1 MDQRKVNDEMEA
13 LGKSRYWNRVNKAKE
28 LGLESTT
35 DVGQY
40 LLSQCVGK
48 LEQSIVNWIS
58 NAEKKPGRRH
68 RAYEYLTQLPPAMIA
83 AITSQAVL
91 DCISQNRKIVS
102 TATQVA
108 RLLQD
113 EVQFRFLKE
122 EHPPLWAAANRV
134 LNSGASYNRKSKF
147 LKNSARSVG
156 VVAPSWDKKDMVQV
170 GLVCI
175 ELMREATG
183 IIDIITR
190 TNILGK
196 SVTLVRPTDDLMMWL
211 KNAHKSGEIL
221 KPVYLPM
228 VEPPIDWKQPV
239 NGGYG
244 KIFHRNRPLIKHRS
258 KTYMATLDS
267 VGMPN
272 VYSAINAL
280 QRTAYR
286 INEPMLEVIGHC
298 WEHGIDVEGV
308 PTNGDL
314 LLPTKPLDIDTNL
327 EARRQWRK
335 DAARA
340 HFENERLQSK
350 RLQISKILYLAEKFK
365 STRIWYPR
373 QLDFRGREYPIPYYL
388 QPQGPDISKS
398 LLLFDQ
404 SKPIN
409 TEDDAAWLAIH
420 VANTFGN
427 DKLSFADR
435 IKWVSD
441 NDEMI
446 RAIGQHPMDVK
457 TWRSADKPLQFL
469 AACMEWSKFRQV
481 GYGYESRLPV
491 SMDATTQGL
500 QIYSLLLRDPVGG
513 MATNCL
519 PRDTPN
525 DIYGQVADVVK
536 RKLAESTDP
545 YAAKWLAFGIDRKT
559 TKRQTMTLP
568 YGSTFYSCRSYT
580 TEWFYEQIKKNGK
593 QNPFHDETYKP
604 CAFLATV
611 IWESIGE
618 VVKSAR
624 VCMEWLQQVAD
635 ICMDNKVAPLWWTP
649 NGFLIDMR
657 YERTDAINVKTAI
670 GRKIRQH
677 QLRVA
682 NGKLDQ
688 RKTKNAIAPNFV
700 HGLDGLGG
708 LLGITVNT
716 AIANGVTSIRPT
728 HDEIAVLA
736 ADAGMMSSCVRQ
748 ATVNMF
754 EGEILENFS
763 SEISTLLPSS
773 VSLPPVPPK
782 GTLDIRDV
790 LKSDYYFS

>member
-1 MDQRKVNDEMEA
+1 MDQRKVNQEMEA

-35 DVGQY
+35 DVGQR
-40 LLSQCVGK
+40 LLSECIGR
-48 LEQSIVNWIS
+48 LERSIEDWIR
-58 NAEKKPGRRH
+58 NAERKPGRRH
-68 RAYEYLTQLPPAMIA
+68 RAYEYLTQLSPAMTA
-83 AITSQAVL
+83 AITAQAVL

-113 EVQFRFLKE
+113 EIQFRFIKD

-134 LNSGASYNRKSKF
+134 LNSGVSYGKKAKF
-147 LKNSARSVG
+147 LKNSAKTVG
-156 VVAPSWDKKDMVQV
+156 VVPPSWDKKDMVQV

-175 ELMREATG
+175 ELMRESTG
-183 IIDIITR
+183 IIDIVTR

-196 SVTLVRPTDDLMMWL
+196 SVTLVRPTEDLMSWL
-211 KNAHKSGEIL
+211 KNAHKAGELL

-228 VEPPIDWKQPV
+228 VESPLDWKKPV

-244 KIFHRNRPLIKHRS
+244 AVFSRNRPLIKHRS
-258 KTYMATLDS
+258 KNYMKTLES

-272 VYSAINAL
+272 VYSALNAL
-280 QRTAYR
+280 QKTPYR
-286 INEPMLEVIGHC
+286 INDQILEVIQQC
-298 WEHGIDVEGV
+298 WDSGLPIEGI
-308 PTNGDL
+308 PTNSDL
-314 LLPTKPLDIDTNL
+314 LLPTKPADIDTNL
-327 EARRQWRK
+327 ESRRQWRK
-335 DAARA
+335 EAARA

-350 RLQISKILYLAEKFK
+350 RLQVSKILYLANKFK
-365 STRIWYPR
+365 GTRIWYPR

-388 QPQGPDISKS
+388 QPQGPDIAKG

-404 SKPIN
+404 SKPIR
-409 TEDDAAWLAIH
+409 DDSDAAWLAIH
-420 VANTFGN
+420 VANTFGH

-435 IKWVSD
+435 IAWVRS
-441 NDEMI
+441 NDEFI
-446 RAIGQHPMDVK
+446 RAMGENPLDIKDWAH
-457 TWRSADKPLQFL
+457 ADKPLQFL
-469 AACMEWSKFRQV
+469 AACMEWGQFRRV
-481 GYGYESRLPV
+481 GFGYESRLPV

-519 PRDTPN
+519 PRAEPN
-525 DIYGQVADVVK
+525 DIYGEVADVV
-536 RKLAESTDP
+536 RTKLAASTDP

-568 YGSTFYSCRSYT
+568 YGSTFFSCRSYT

-593 QNPFHDETYKP
+593 MNPFGDETYKP
-604 CAFLATV
+604 CAFLASV

-624 VCMEWLQQVAD
+624 TCMGWLQEVAD
-635 ICMDNKVAPLWWTP
+635 ICMENKVSPQWWTP

-657 YERTDAINVKTAI
+657 YEQTDAINVKTAI

-677 QLRVA
+677 QLRVG

-708 LLGITVNT
+708 LLGFTVNL
-716 AIANGVTSIRPT
+716 ASANNITSIRPT

-754 EGEILENFS
+754 SSEILEDFS
-763 SEISTLLPSS
+763 SEISTLLPKS
-773 VSLPPVPPK
+773 VELPPVPPK
-782 GTLDIRDV
+782 GTLDIQDV

>member
-1 MDQRKVNDEMEA
+1 MDQRKVNEEMEA

-35 DVGQY
+35 DVGQH
-40 LLSQCVGK
+40 LLSNSVGR
-48 LEQSIVNWIS
+48 LEAALVNWIH
-58 NAEKKPGRRH
+58 NAERKPGRRH
-68 RAYEYLTQLPPAMIA
+68 RAHEYLTQLPPAMIA
-83 AITSQAVL
+83 AITAQAVL

-113 EVQFRFLKE
+113 EVQFRFLKD

-134 LNSGASYNRKSKF
+134 LNSGASYSRKSKF
-147 LKNSARSVG
+147 LKNSAKNVG
-156 VVAPSWDKKDMVQV
+156 VVTPSWDKKDMVQV

-183 IIDIITR
+183 IIDIVTR

-196 SVTLVRPTDDLMMWL
+196 SVTLVRPTDDLMQWL
-211 KNAHKSGEIL
+211 KNAHKAGEIL

-228 VEPPIDWKQPV
+228 VEPPINWSKPV

-244 KIFHRNRPLIKHRS
+244 MIFHRNRPLIKHRT
-258 KTYMATLDS
+258 KNYMATIES
-267 VGMPN
+267 AGMPN
-272 VYSAINAL
+272 VYSAINNL

-286 INEPMLEVIGHC
+286 IHEPILDVITHC
-298 WEHGIDVEGV
+298 WEHGIFVEGM

-327 EARRQWRK
+327 ESRRQWRK

-350 RLQISKILYLAEKFK
+350 KLQISKILYLADKFK
-365 STRIWYPR
+365 NTRIWYPR

-398 LLLFDQ
+398 LLVFDQ
-404 SKPIN
+404 SKPIK
-409 TEDDAAWLAIH
+409 DDSDAAWLAIH
-420 VANTFGN
+420 VANTYGN

-435 IKWVSD
+435 IKWVRD
-441 NDEMI
+441 NDALI
-446 RAIGQHPMDVK
+446 RAIGEHPLDVK
-457 TWRSADKPLQFL
+457 EWRTADKPLQFL
-469 AACMEWSKFRQV
+469 AACMEWGQFRRV
-481 GYGYESRLPV
+481 GFGFESRLPV

-519 PRDTPN
+519 PREAPN
-525 DIYGQVADVVK
+525 DIYGQVADVV
-536 RKLAESTDP
+536 RNKLAASTDP

-568 YGSTFYSCRSYT
+568 YGSTFFSCRNYT

-593 QNPFHDETYKP
+593 TNPFIDETYKP
-604 CAFLATV
+604 CAFLATI
-611 IWESIGE
+611 IWESIAE
-618 VVKSAR
+618 VVQSAR
-624 VCMEWLQQVAD
+624 VCMEWLQKIAET
-635 ICMDNKVAPLWWTP
+635 CMDNKVSPMWWTP

-657 YERTDAINVKTAI
+657 YEQTDAINVKTSI

-677 QLRVA
+677 QLRVS

-708 LLGITVNT
+708 LLGITVNL
-716 AIANGVTSIRPT
+716 AAANNITSIRPT

-736 ADAGMMSSCVRQ
+736 ADAGMMSACVRQ
-748 ATVNMF
+748 ATVELF
-754 EGEILENFS
+754 SQEILENFAA
-763 SEISTLLPSS
+763 EISTLLPES
-773 VSLPPVPPK
+773 VQLPPVPPK
-782 GTLDIRDV
+782 GTLDIKDV

>member
-1 MDQRKVNDEMEA
+1 MDQRKVNQEMET

-35 DVGQY
+35 DVGQR
-40 LLSQCVGK
+40 LLSECVGRLDK
-48 LEQSIVNWIS
+48 SIKKWIS

-68 RAYEYLTQLPPAMIA
+68 RAYEYLTQLPTAMTA
-83 AITSQAVL
+83 AITAQAVL

-122 EHPPLWAAANRV
+122 EHQPLWQAANRV
-134 LNSGASYNRKSKF
+134 LSSGASYSRKAKF

-156 VVAPSWDKKDMVQV
+156 IVPPSWDKKDMVQV

-175 ELMREATG
+175 ELMRESTG
-183 IIDIITR
+183 IIDIVTR
-190 TNILGK
+190 TNIMGK
-196 SVTLVRPTDDLMMWL
+196 SVTLVRPTDDLMAWL

-221 KPVYLPM
+221 RPVYLPM
-228 VEPPIDWKQPV
+228 VETPLDWKKPA

-244 KIFHRNRPLIKHRS
+244 MIFHRNRPLIKHRTKNYM
-258 KTYMATLDS
+258 KTLES

-286 INEPMLEVIGHC
+286 INEPILDVVQHC
-298 WEHGIDVEGV
+298 WDNGLNIEGI
-308 PTNGDL
+308 PSNGEL
-314 LLPTKPLDIDTNL
+314 LLPTKPKDIDTNQ
-327 EARRQWRK
+327 ESRRQWRK

-340 HFENERLQSK
+340 HFENERHQSK
-350 RLQISKILYLAEKFK
+350 RLQIAKILYLADRFK
-365 STRIWYPR
+365 GQRIWYPR

-404 SKPIN
+404 SKPIR
-409 TEDDAAWLAIH
+409 DDSDAAWLAIH
-420 VANTFGN
+420 VANTYGN
-427 DKLSFADR
+427 DKLPFADR
-435 IKWVSD
+435 IKWVKD
-441 NDEMI
+441 NDEWI
-446 RAIGQHPMDVK
+446 RSIGQYPKDI
-457 TWRSADKPLQFL
+457 TDWASADKPLQFL
-469 AACMEWSKFRQV
+469 AACMEWGQFRRA
-481 GYGYESRLPV
+481 GFGYESRLPV

-519 PRDTPN
+519 PREAPN

-536 RKLAESTDP
+536 AKLAASSDQ

-568 YGSTFYSCRSYT
+568 YGSTFFSCRSYT

-593 QNPFHDETYKP
+593 MNPFNEESYKP
-604 CAFLATV
+604 CAFLASI

-618 VVKSAR
+618 VVQSSRLCMAWLQEIAQL
-624 VCMEWLQQVAD
+624 CMEH
-635 ICMDNKVAPLWWTP
+635 KVSPTWWTP

-657 YERTDAINVKTAI
+657 YEQTDAVNVKTAI

-682 NGKLDQ
+682 NGKLDS

-708 LLGITVNT
+708 LLGVTVNM
-716 AIANGVTSIRPT
+716 AVANNVSSIRPT

-736 ADAGMMSSCVRQ
+736 ADAGMMSSCVRE
-748 ATVNMF
+748 ATVKLF
-754 EGEILENFS
+754 SEEILEDFS
-763 SEISTLLPSS
+763 SQISALLPKS
-773 VSLPPVPPK
+773 VECPPVPPK